1 MKRFISILL
10 AVITVLTLI
19 PMGALSVSAV
29 NGRDTFSSPYY
40 SSKYYTQLMNARN
53 AMGADKAINIA
64 KIAESQA
71 GYLEGTTYQDLDGY
85 QSGGKMNLSYKSGS
99 TYKNYSGVLD
109 VCEYNFW
116 YYGCNNNSAI
126 SNYRSSTST
135 VSGATYPVSNY
146 NKAWCAAF
154 VSWCAYQ
161 AGVSDLVPLGVGCG
175 AVYKT
180 LINSRGGKVVAE
192 ADRKPGDILFY
203 ACDKCG
209 VKSHIGIVSTNTA
222 YSIEGNSNDRV
233 NKVEIAKS
241 KVNCMSGHATTKVF
255 VRPAYCSHSAVY
267 SKYSVPATC
276 TANGKSDRHCSL
288 CEVYLET
295 ITLPK
300 TGHKYDKYN
309 HCSYCGTAP
318 YTRRTSCKTGV
329 YNTKCQTSIHSTPYS
344 VGKNGES
351 NSLTVIGAGKA
362 VSVNS
367 AVKNRSGEIWYSVY
381 YIDVFGNTT
390 SGYIE
395 AKYLKFF
402 QNEFVFKLSKGE
414 DFTVKYGENFKIPE
428 IQREGYT
435 LIGYKIFKATQGT
448 SAKYFT
454 AQNNGWKAFAEITK
468 SGLEYRMFL
477 PDSNLSMGGSWVTE
491 DNCKTT
497 YYKLI
502 PVWKQT
508 EYYTISYDANGGV
521 YTPQSQTK
529 ETGKAVTLSPSDP
542 TRAGYVFMGWS
553 TSPTGGVEYYAGTS
567 YDKDASIHLYA
578 VWVKSPI
585 SFDQIYLK
593 NLTSTSALL
602 GCNVTSDCSKL
613 TEIGLMMRA
622 EGGQMQKVASWKTG
636 TYLTYCTVQCG
647 GSNAEAPALTPNTT
661 YYYRFYVNTTNVG
674 TQYSEVYTFKTP

>member
-1 MKRFISILL
+1 MKRLISILII
-10 AVITVLTLI
+10 AVMIVGVI
-19 PMGALSVSAV
+19 PLGTMNTSAV
-29 NGRDTFSSPYY
+29 NGRDTFSAPYRG
-40 SSKYYTQLMNARN
+40 SKYYTQLINARN
-53 AMGADKAINIA
+53 SLGADKAINIA
-64 KIAESQA
+64 RIAESQA

-85 QSGGKMNLSYKSGS
+85 QSGGKMNLSYKSGN
-99 TYKNYSGVLD
+99 TYKDYKGVLD

-116 YYGCNNNSAI
+116 YYGCNDNSAI
-126 SNYRSSTST
+126 GNYRSSISN
-135 VSGATYPVSNY
+135 VSGANNPVSNY

-180 LINSRGGKVVAE
+180 LINNRGGKVVAE

-209 VKSHIGIVSTNTA
+209 VKSHIGIVSTNTT

-267 SKYSVPATC
+267 SKNSVPATC
-276 TANGKSDRHCSL
+276 TTNGKSDRHCSL
-288 CEVYLET
+288 CDVYIET

-300 TGHKYDKYN
+300 TGHKYDAYH
-309 HCSYCGTAP
+309 HCSYCGGVP
-318 YTRRTSCKTGV
+318 YSRGTSCIKGV
-329 YNTKCQTSIHSTPYS
+329 YTAKCKAYIHSTPYS
-344 VGKNGES
+344 VGKKGES
-351 NSLTVIGAGKA
+351 NNLALINFGQGFA
-362 VSVNS
+362 VDS
-367 AVKNRSGEIWYSVY
+367 ALINRKGEVWYHVFFSDVY
-381 YIDVFGNTT
+381 GNTT
-390 SGYIE
+390 WGYIE
-395 AKYLKFF
+395 PKYAEFF
-402 QNEFVFKLSKGE
+402 QKDFTFKLSKGE
-414 DFTVKYGENFKIPE
+414 DFTVKYDSRFTVPKLS
-428 IQREGYT
+428 REGYT

-454 AQNNGWKAFAEITK
+454 TDNKWKSFGEISKNN
-468 SGLEYRMFL
+468 LEYKMFA
-477 PDSNLSMGGSWVTE
+477 PGATVYMGANWITE
-491 DNCKTT
+491 DNGKTT

-502 PVWKQT
+502 PQWKQT
-508 EYYTISYDANGGV
+508 EYYTISYDANGGL

-529 ETGKAVTLSPSDP
+529 ETGKSVTLSPSDP
-542 TRAGYVFMGWS
+542 IRVGYVFMGWS
-553 TSPTGGVEYYAGTS
+553 TSPTGGVEYDAGTS
-567 YDKDASIHLYA
+567 YKEDASIHLYA

-602 GCNVTSDCSKL
+602 GCNVTADCSKL

-622 EGGQMQKVASWKTG
+622 EGEHMQKVASWKTG

-647 GSNAEAPALTPNTT
+647 GNNAEAPALKPNTT

-674 TQYSEVYTFKTP
+674 PLYSEVYTFKTP